1 MADNFIYFDKAHA
14 IAVHDW
20 IIANSGG
27 RQGME
32 NEGLLESP
40 LQMMQNELY
49 YPELED
55 KITHL
60 FYSINKNHAFSDG
73 NKRSCIALSAYFLQ
87 LNGFGHVVKR
97 FIIETE
103 NVAVWVADN
112 VIDRELLKEILC
124 CLIYE
129 EDCSEELKLKILAAL
144 DKSQREKEDIN

>member
-1 MADNFIYFDKAHA
+1 MGDNFIYFDKIHA

-27 RQGME
+27 RSGME

-40 LQMMQNELY
+40 LQMIQNELY
-49 YPELED
+49 YSELED
-55 KITHL
+55 KLTHL

-73 NKRSCIALSAYFLQ
+73 NKRSGIALSAYFLQ

-103 NVAVWVADN
+103 NVAVWLADN
-112 VIDRELLKEILC
+112 IIDRDLLKQILC
-124 CLIYE
+124 SLIYE
-129 EDCSEELKLKILAAL
+129 EEYSEELKLRILAAL
-144 DKSQREKEDIN
+144 EKAERDKEIN

>member
-1 MADNFIYFDKAHA
+1 MGDNFIYFDKIHA

-27 RQGME
+27 RSGME

-40 LQMMQNELY
+40 LQMIQNELY
-49 YPELED
+49 YSELED
-55 KITHL
+55 KLTHL

-73 NKRSCIALSAYFLQ
+73 NKRSSIALSAYFLQ

-103 NVAVWVADN
+103 NVAVWLADN
-112 VIDRELLKEILC
+112 IIDKDLLMQILC
-124 CLIYE
+124 SLIYE
-129 EDCSEELKLKILAAL
+129 EEYSEELKMRILAAL
-144 DKSQREKEDIN
+144 EKAERDKEIN

>member
-1 MADNFIYFDKAHA
+1 MGDNFIYFDKIHA

-27 RQGME
+27 RSGME

-40 LQMMQNELY
+40 LQMIQNELY

-55 KITHL
+55 KLTHL

-73 NKRSCIALSAYFLQ
+73 NKRSGIALSAYFLQ

-97 FIIETE
+97 FISETE
-103 NVAVWVADN
+103 NVAVWLADN
-112 VIDRELLKEILC
+112 IIDRDLLRQILC
-124 CLIYE
+124 GLIYE
-129 EDCSEELKLKILAAL
+129 EEYSEELKLRILAAL
-144 DKSQREKEDIN
+144 EKAERDKEIN

>member
-1 MADNFIYFDKAHA
+1 MADSFIYFDKVHA

-20 IIANSGG
+20 IIAHSGG
-27 RQGME
+27 RSGIE
-32 NEGLLESP
+32 NEGLLDSP
-40 LQMMQNELY
+40 LQMIQHELY

-55 KITHL
+55 KLTHL

-73 NKRSCIALSAYFLQ
+73 NKRSGIALSAYFLQ

-112 VIDRELLKEILC
+112 VIDRDLLREILC

-129 EDCSEELKLKILAAL
+129 EDYSEELKLKILAAL
-144 DKSQREKEDIN
+144 DKAQRDKDAV